1 MAEVTLTIGGR
12 QYDVNCR
19 DGEESHLLRLSEMID
34 AKTVISR
41 KSSLGLTEVRQLLF
55 AAVLLAD
62 EVHDLR
68 LEREREQASPVPPPP
83 MEDSPAEEM
92 MAGRLNALAS
102 RIEMLAEKL
111 AGSVV
116 TS

>member
-19 DGEESHLLRLSEMID
+19 DGEEKHLLRLAEMID
-34 AKTVISR
+34 AKMVMAR
-41 KSSLGLTEVRQLLF
+41 KSSPGLTEIRQLLF
-55 AAVLLAD
+55 ASILLAD

-68 LEREREQASPVPPPP
+68 LERNKGQSSLNLPPIDDSAAEQA
-83 MEDSPAEEM
+83 
-92 MAGRLNALAS
+92 MAGRINALAS

-111 AGSVV
+111 AGIDPS
-116 TS
+116 S

>member
-19 DGEESHLLRLSEMID
+19 DGEESHLLRLAEMID
-34 AKTVISR
+34 AKTMTAR
-41 KSSLGLTEVRQLLF
+41 KSSPGLTEVRQLLF

-68 LEREREQASPVPPPP
+68 LERNKGQSSLNLPPID
-83 MEDSPAEEM
+83 DSAAEEM
-92 MAGRLNALAS
+92 MAGRLNALAA
-102 RIEMLAEKL
+102 RIEKLAEKL
-111 AGSVV
+111 AESDGAS
-116 TS
+116 